1 MKTDLI
7 DTQLEINGLSKSFN
21 GQNALN
27 DICLDIPRG
36 EVLGLLGPSG
46 CGKTTL
52 LRCIAGL
59 TPPDSGS
66 IRVGGAEV
74 SGKHVNLPP
83 EKRQLGMV
91 FQDYA
96 LWPHMS
102 IWKNVAF
109 PLEMRRVNADERER
123 QVNWALDLVG
133 LSAFSQRSPGTL
145 SGGQQQRV
153 ALARAIVGQPRL
165 LLMDEPLSN
174 LDKSL
179 REQLALDIRGLI
191 TELELTAVF
200 VTHDQ
205 QEAYALA
212 DRIAVFQQ
220 GEVCQTDSPQQLF
233 ENPATPSI
241 AEFLDVGSIIK
252 ASAHGPSVVTD
263 DGSTVLPLEV
273 TGSGHGPLTVLV
285 PRRALTL
292 HPQQVE
298 GSIPVTPVQSV
309 FQGERYLVR
318 VQLPGT
324 ETTLALTSSSQHR
337 PGEPAHLKFD
347 ASLIRGWDH
356 HQQPVLFQQ
365 LSKELADAL

>member
-1 MKTDLI
+1 MKPERI
-7 DTQLEINGLSKSFN
+7 DAQLEITGLSKSFN
-21 GQNALN
+21 GQNALDN
-27 DICLDIPRG
+27 ICLGIPRG

-59 TPPDSGS
+59 ILPDTGS
-66 IRVGGAEV
+66 VHIGGTEV
-74 SGKHVNLPP
+74 SGKTVNLPP

-109 PLEMRRVNADERER
+109 PLEMRRVEPEERKR

-133 LSAFSQRSPGTL
+133 LSAMSERSPGTL

-153 ALARAIVGQPRL
+153 ALARAIVGQPHL

-179 REQLALDIRGLI
+179 REQLALEIRELI
-191 TELELTAVF
+191 NRLDLTAVF

-212 DRIAVFQQ
+212 DRIAVFQD
-220 GEVCQTDSPQQLF
+220 GKICQTDSPQQLF
-233 ENPATPSI
+233 DNPSTPLI
-241 AEFLDVGSIIK
+241 AEFLDVGTIVE
-252 ASAHGPSVVTD
+252 AAADGPTVLM
-263 DGSTVLPLEV
+263 GNATVLPV
-273 TGSGHGPLTVLV
+273 SATSGYQGPLRILI

-292 HPQQVE
+292 HSQKVKD
-298 GSIPVTPVQSV
+298 SVPVSTVQSV
-309 FQGERYLVR
+309 FQGERYLVKVR
-318 VQLPGT
+318 LAGAD
-324 ETTLALTSSSQHR
+324 TTLTLTSASEHR
-337 PGEPAHLKFD
+337 AGESAHLQFD
-347 ASLIRGWDH
+347 ANLVRGWDR
-356 HQQPVLFQQ
+356 HQQPVLFQPATR
-365 LSKELADAL
+365 ELASAL

>member
-1 MKTDLI
+1 MTTDRV
-7 DTQLEINGLSKSFN
+7 DTQLEITGLSKSFN
-21 GQNALN
+21 GQKALE
-27 DICLDIPRG
+27 DICLGIPRG

-59 TPPDSGS
+59 ILPDSGS
-66 IRVGGAEV
+66 VHIGGTEV
-74 SGKHVNLPP
+74 SGKSVNLPP

-109 PLEMRRVNADERER
+109 PLEMRKVSAEERKR

-133 LSAFSQRSPGTL
+133 LSAMSERSPGTL

-153 ALARAIVGQPRL
+153 ALARAIVGEPHL

-179 REQLALDIRGLI
+179 REQLALEIRELI
-191 TELELTAVF
+191 NRLDLTAVF

-212 DRIAVFQQ
+212 DRIAVFQD
-220 GEVCQTDSPQQLF
+220 GRICQTDSPQQLF
-233 ENPATPSI
+233 DNPATPAI
-241 AEFLDVGSIIK
+241 AEFLDVGTIVE
-252 ASAHGPSVVTD
+252 ASAHGP
-263 DGSTVLPLEV
+263 TVLLGDETALPI
-273 TGSGHGPLTVLV
+273 SISNDYHGPLKILI
-285 PRRALTL
+285 PRRAITL
-292 HPQQVE
+292 HSRPLKDSLPV
-298 GSIPVTPVQSV
+298 SIVQSV

-318 VQLPGT
+318 VHLAET
-324 ETTLALTSSSQHR
+324 DTTLTLTSASDHR
-337 PGEPAHLKFD
+337 PGESAHLQFNT
-347 ASLIRGWDH
+347 SLIRGWDH
-356 HQQPVLFQQ
+356 HQQPVLFQPATR
-365 LSKELADAL
+365 ELANAL